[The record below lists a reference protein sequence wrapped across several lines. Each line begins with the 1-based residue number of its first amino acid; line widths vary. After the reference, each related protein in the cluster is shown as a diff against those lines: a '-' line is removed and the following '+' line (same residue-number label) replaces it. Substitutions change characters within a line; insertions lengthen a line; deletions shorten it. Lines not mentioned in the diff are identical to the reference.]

1 MVGAAF
7 MTPVRLSS
15 ACLARVLTG
24 VMNAAPTIPFEFVP
38 KNETH
43 PMAAILLAICK

>member
-15 ACLARVLTG
+15 ACLVRLRTG
-24 VMNAAPTIPFEFVP
+24 VMNAAPTILYEFVQ

-43 PMAAILLAICK
+43 PDRMFIHLP